1 MSKNLSDI
9 WKLKR
14 RGKRD
19 STRHKEL
26 VKEAI
31 KKNSKDIIQQYDVVT
46 TDGDKKVKVPI
57 RFLDQYRFKYG
68 KLFDKKGAGQGL
80 SGKEG
85 QRYKIGQGNKKQ
97 SPGRKAGDEEG
108 SHEYNEEITID
119 EMVDIMIDQ
128 LNLPWMK
135 ETALTSVVST
145 VEEFDSIERKGL
157 MSNLDVKKTVL
168 NNMKRNIVKGN
179 DKLIG
184 DFSNDDLRYRTWD
197 EQKEYSS
204 KAAIYLMMDTS
215 GSMSFAKKD
224 IAKTFYF
231 WMVQFLR
238 RKYKDVD
245 LVFITHDV
253 SAQEVTEDQF
263 FKISSSGG
271 TKCSS
276 AFKLAYSIMTE
287 RHDPNN
293 YNTYVF
299 EFSDGDNSKTDNKIC
314 LEYINK
320 MLDRCRAV
328 GYGEI
333 FSTDEDT
340 LPYWIDE
347 DTVLSKYLSDNIS
360 RTRFVSLVLGSKS
373 QIFNA
378 LQKFFNIKEKTE

>member
-1 MSKNLSDI
+1 MN
-9 WKLKR
+9 W
-14 RGKRD
+14 
-19 STRHKEL
+19 
-26 VKEAI
+26 
-31 KKNSKDIIQQYDVVT
+31 
-46 TDGDKKVKVPI
+46 
-57 RFLDQYRFKYG
+57 
-68 KLFDKKGAGQGL
+68 
-80 SGKEG
+80 
-85 QRYKIGQGNKKQ
+85 
-97 SPGRKAGDEEG
+97 
-108 SHEYNEEITID
+108 
-119 EMVDIMIDQ
+119 
-128 LNLPWMK
+128 
-135 ETALTSVVST
+135 
-145 VEEFDSIERKGL
+145 
-157 MSNLDVKKTVL
+157 
-168 NNMKRNIVKGN
+168 
-179 DKLIG
+179 KLIG
-184 DFSNDDLRYRTWD
+184 YRIAEFLTCL
-197 EQKEYSS
+197 
-204 KAAIYLMMDTS
+204 LMF
-215 GSMSFAKKD
+215 G
-224 IAKTFYF
+224 TFYF

-238 RKYKDVD
+238 RKYKDVE

-347 DTVLSKYLSDNIS
+347 DTVLSKYLSDNIN

-378 LQKFFNIKEKTE
+378 LQKFFNIKEKAE